1 MKNSKTKII
10 LVGIGLSVFGFLFQ
24 SQIIDLF
31 KGDIQGCMDP
41 LASNYDPEATEDNN
55 SCTFEKPLSADL
67 FKKIEI
73 LKESDWDVDE
83 YTNLRDEILIYFTSI
98 QQSNSGQEKISLNKL
113 DMAYMVVLEKATDKA
128 ILNCFKSSSKLKK
141 EVEKFYNKFKNEKTA
156 IKAAQYG
163 FNSHSQIYGYK
174 TKVNKLLEKRFVQA
188 DFDAL
193 KGKINKFSISNSFL
207 QFNRCEQLTKI
218 ISDGISRLDEYET
231 IEKRYN
237 KFKDDH
243 NTTDLF
249 SQKNFVAKRYKNIFE
264 DYKWYYNKV
273 IETDERLKKEK
284 KERDERRREREELES
299 EVQISFINKKGKE
312 S

>member
-1 MKNSKTKII
+1 M
-10 LVGIGLSVFGFLFQ
+10 
-24 SQIIDLF
+24 
-31 KGDIQGCMDP
+31 
-41 LASNYDPEATEDNN
+41 
-55 SCTFEKPLSADL
+55 
-67 FKKIEI
+67 
-73 LKESDWDVDE
+73 
-83 YTNLRDEILIYFTSI
+83 
-98 QQSNSGQEKISLNKL
+98 
-113 DMAYMVVLEKATDKA
+113 
-128 ILNCFKSSSKLKK
+128 
-141 EVEKFYNKFKNEKTA
+141 
-156 IKAAQYG
+156 
-163 FNSHSQIYGYK
+163 
-174 TKVNKLLEKRFVQA
+174 QA

-243 NTTDLF
+243 ITTDLF
-249 SQKNFVAKRYKNIFE
+249 SQKNFVSKRYFNIFK
-264 DYKWYYNKV
+264 DYKWYENKV

>member
-1 MKNSKTKII
+1 MKNKIV
-10 LVGIGLSVFGFLFQ
+10 LVGIGLSVFGFIFQ

-31 KGDIQGCMDP
+31 KGDIEGCMDP
-41 LASNYDPEATEDNN
+41 LASNYNEEATIDDD

-67 FKKIEI
+67 FNKIEI
-73 LKESDWDVDE
+73 LKNSDWDVDE

-141 EVEKFYNKFKNEKTA
+141 EVAKFYNKFKNENTA
-156 IKAAQYG
+156 ITNAQYG
-163 FNSHSQIYGYK
+163 FKTYSAIYFYK
-174 TKVNKLLEKRFVQA
+174 SKVNKLLEKRFVKA

-193 KGKINKFSISNSFL
+193 KGKINKFSNSKRFL
-207 QFNRCEQLTKI
+207 QLKECKKLTNI

-231 IEKRYN
+231 IDKRYN
-237 KFKDDH
+237 KFKDDYKQDFW
-243 NTTDLF
+243 NIKDQV
-249 SQKNFVAKRYKNIFE
+249 SKRYFNIFK

-273 IETDERLKKEK
+273 IETDERLKEEK
-284 KERDERRREREELES
+284 KKRDEERRAKEELEWK
-299 EVQISFINKKGKE
+299 V
-312 S
+312 

>member
-67 FKKIEI
+67 FNKIEI
-73 LKESDWDVDE
+73 LKNSDWDVDE

-113 DMAYMVVLEKATDKA
+113 DMAYMVVLEKATDNA

-141 EVEKFYNKFKNEKTA
+141 EVAKFYNKFKNENTA
-156 IKAAQYG
+156 IKNAQYG
-163 FNSHSQIYGYK
+163 FDSHSQIYSYR
-174 TKVNKLLEKRFVQA
+174 TKVNKLLEKRFIQA

-193 KGKINKFSISNSFL
+193 KEKIYKFSISNRFL
-207 QFNRCEQLTKI
+207 QFNRCEKLTKI
-218 ISDGISRLDEYET
+218 IPDGISRLDEYET
-231 IEKRYN
+231 IDKRYN

-273 IETDERLKKEK
+273 IETDERLKQEK
-284 KERDERRREREELES
+284 KERDERRREREELER
-299 EVQISFINKKGKE
+299 EVSISFINKKEKE

>member
-10 LVGIGLSVFGFLFQ
+10 LVGIGLSVFGFIFQ

-31 KGDIQGCMDP
+31 KGDIEGCMNP
-41 LASNYDPEATEDNN
+41 LASNYNEEATIDDD

-67 FKKIEI
+67 FNKIEI
-73 LKESDWDVDE
+73 LKKSDWDVDE

-113 DMAYMVVLEKATDKA
+113 DMAYMLVLEKATDKA

-141 EVEKFYNKFKNEKTA
+141 EVQKFYNKFKTQNTA
-156 IKAAQYG
+156 IKTAQYG
-163 FNSHSQIYGYK
+163 FNSHSQIYSYR
-174 TKVNKLLEKRFVQA
+174 TKVNKLLEKRFVKA

-193 KGKINKFSISNSFL
+193 KEKINKFSKKERFL
-207 QFNRCEQLTKI
+207 QFNRCKELTNI

-231 IEKRYN
+231 IDKKYN
-237 KFKDDH
+237 KFKDDYTSSDFF
-243 NTTDLF
+243 NTKD
-249 SQKNFVAKRYKNIFE
+249 FVSKRYFNIFK
-264 DYKWYYNKV
+264 DYKWYNNKV

-284 KERDERRREREELES
+284 KERDERRKEREELES
-299 EVQISFINKKGKE
+299 EV
-312 S
+312 